1 MTATSDKQRIL
12 NEIRQTAEANGGV
25 PLGVA
30 RFFQETGIKQT
41 DWAGKFWARWGD
53 ALREAGF
60 EPNQFNA
67 AYDTTMLIEKF
78 VSFMR
83 ELGKFPVRRE
93 LQVKKRTDKSFPSA
107 NVFERLGS
115 KQQLAGKIL
124 HYCESRAGHEDV
136 MALCAP
142 IAARLA
148 EHQQSEVTA
157 DRLAIDSTASTKE
170 GYVYMGLLALGREKR
185 YKIGKAILVERRADQ
200 ISLQLPEDL
209 RLVHAIRTDDAYGI
223 EDYRHRRFAAKNTKG
238 EWFSLSRQDVE
249 AFKRRKFM

>member
-1 MTATSDKQRIL
+1 MNVAPPVTAQRCYKCDGSRADWDLMNASTDKQRIL

-30 RFFQETGIKQT
+30 RFFQETGIKVT
-41 DWAGKFWARWGD
+41 DWEGKLWVRWGD

-67 AYDTTMLIEKF
+67 AYDTTTLMEKF

-93 LQVKKRTDKSFPSA
+93 LQLKARTDKSFPSA
-107 NVFERLGS
+107 NVFQRLGS
-115 KQQLAGKIL
+115 KHQLVGKIL
-124 HYCESRAGHEDV
+124 HYCKGRDGYEDV
-136 MALCAP
+136 MAMCAA
-142 IAARLA
+142 IAALPA
-148 EHQQSEVTA
+148 EHQQSE
-157 DRLAIDSTASTKE
+157 DSPDGLATDSTVSTKE
-170 GYVYMGLLALGREKR
+170 GCVYMGLLKLGREKR

-209 RLVHAIRTDDAYGI
+209 ELVLPSGPMTHTG
-223 EDYRHRRFAAKNTKG
+223 
-238 EWFSLSRQDVE
+238 
-249 AFKRRKFM
+249 

>member
-1 MTATSDKQRIL
+1 MNASSDKQHIL

-30 RFFQETGIKQT
+30 RFFQETGIKAK
-41 DWAGKFWARWGD
+41 DWEGKFWVRWGD

-67 AYDTTMLIEKF
+67 AYDTAMLIEKF

-93 LQVKKRTDKSFPSA
+93 LKLKRPTDKSFPSA
-107 NVFERLGS
+107 NVFDRLGS
-115 KQQLAGKIL
+115 KQQFAGKIL
-124 HYCESRAGHEDV
+124 HYCNSRAGYEDV
-136 MALCAP
+136 IALCAP
-142 IAARLA
+142 IAAGLA
-148 EHQQSEVTA
+148 EHQQSEDSAHGLTT
-157 DRLAIDSTASTKE
+157 DSTGTTKE
-170 GYVYMGLLALGREKR
+170 GYVYMGLLKLGREKR

-209 RLVHAIRTDDAYGI
+209 ELVHAIRTDDAYGV
-223 EDYRHRRFAAKNTKG
+223 ENYWHRRFAAKNTKG